1 MLWSLN
7 MKNFIVLFITTL
19 CLTVLAGGTLAQQK
33 TKITKAEDLP
43 RRSVQLNGKA
53 LEILNDEAQLRRLA
67 DELLANLQNDLEKD
81 VQKNRGCYRRKCTSS
96 LSDNC

>member
-1 MLWSLN
+1 

-19 CLTVLAGGTLAQQK
+19 CLTVLTVGTLAQQK

-53 LEILNDEAQLRRLA
+53 LEILNDEAQLSRLA
-67 DELLANLQNDLEKD
+67 DELLAKLQNDLEKD
-81 VQKNRGCYRRKCTSS
+81 GQKN
-96 LSDNC
+96 